1 MTAALIDQAGI
12 DPAAD
17 VLDRFGHSVEN
28 GYAVLSEKS
37 GVPLTTVWH
46 RDHGRPSMKQK
57 AANQQYLTPHIV

>member
-28 GYAVLSEKS
+28 SYAVLSEKKWGS
-37 GVPLTTVWH
+37 
-46 RDHGRPSMKQK
+46 
-57 AANQQYLTPHIV
+57 PH